1 MGVECGA
8 KVCTSYGAE
17 DAAELHSKRIVRSR
31 VRKFALTR
39 ALRMKLDCAE
49 SRALCPGCENL
60 RRLGVKDAD
69 GLHREPGNAPAFY
82 QLQ

>member
-1 MGVECGA
+1 MRLSVWE
-8 KVCTSYGAE
+8 
-17 DAAELHSKRIVRSR
+17 
-31 VRKFALTR
+31 RKFALTR

-49 SRALCPGCENL
+49 SRALCLGCENL
-60 RRLGVKDAD
+60 HRLGVKDAG